1 MKKSILLLL
10 AFVTTSCVN
19 GYSRYYTQYVNEVFP
34 QTENVEVI
42 TVSADQYEE
51 AGKKLISQNYI
62 AIGESS
68 FNGEYQGPTN
78 AINQAKKIGAE
89 KVLIASNYTDQQY
102 FTVNGILTS
111 KRRFDQRA
119 VYFVKNPEKLR
130 FGFYYELLSTDDMTK
145 NGINYGLKVSIVI
158 NNSPVFDAGI
168 VPGDIL
174 LELNGKK
181 LFNLEDIN
189 RNATE
194 TNIFKF
200 LRNNKEFKATI
211 NIRN

>member
-34 QTENVEVI
+34 ETENVEVI

-51 AGKKLISQNYI
+51 AGKKLISQNFI

-111 KRRFDQRA
+111 TRRFDQRA
-119 VYFVKNPEKLR
+119 AYFVKNPEKLR

-158 NNSPVFDAGI
+158 NN
-168 VPGDIL
+168 
-174 LELNGKK
+174 
-181 LFNLEDIN
+181 
-189 RNATE
+189 
-194 TNIFKF
+194 
-200 LRNNKEFKATI
+200 
-211 NIRN
+211 

>member
-1 MKKSILLLL
+1 
-10 AFVTTSCVN
+10 
-19 GYSRYYTQYVNEVFP
+19 
-34 QTENVEVI
+34 
-42 TVSADQYEE
+42 
-51 AGKKLISQNYI
+51 
-62 AIGESS
+62 
-68 FNGEYQGPTN
+68 
-78 AINQAKKIGAE
+78 
-89 KVLIASNYTDQQY
+89 
-102 FTVNGILTS
+102 
-111 KRRFDQRA
+111 RA